1 MEEENESFLTGYP
14 QPISY
19 DCNKKIIEQ
28 MEKNIFKIKI
38 GNEQG
43 TGFFCNIPFPN
54 KENML
59 PVLIT
64 NNHIIKE
71 NILYKNNE
79 EIHLNIKGEKDIKT
93 INLNNRLKYTNK
105 DQDITIIEIK
115 KEDNINNYLK
125 LDDQIINDI
134 LNESNENKDYIDKTV
149 YIIQYPEG
157 ELSVS
162 FGIIE
167 KIFEDKKYDFKHKCN
182 TKLGSSGSPIL
193 NIINNK
199 LIGIHK
205 KGSKVFKRGTFL
217 NYCIKDFIAKNYY
230 IEKSENIFESKINK
244 IIIAQIN
251 KKFNVNIKDIKN
263 EKSFLINNYLGN
275 DGYNELK
282 ELILYYNN
290 KFDRLFF
297 DFNFNQKI
305 IEQMKKYI
313 CRVKCYYGEEFRGL
327 CSGFFCKIPFPTK
340 EKRLPVLITS
350 GWTVDAYDMEKHKIY
365 QISIN
370 IKGEKNIKIINLK
383 LNNRLIYTNKKH
395 LITIIEIKEDDNINH
410 YLELDD
416 NIINDILN
424 NKDKN
429 HEYLNTQIYYIGYPE
444 GNLSVS
450 FGIVEN
456 ILEKEFRHNCNF
468 KNCSVGSPI
477 LNLSTKKIIGMDS
490 SYESH
495 IRHYIGIFIN
505 YFIKEFIQLNYYKK
519 EYKEISQNEINNKN
533 AQVVKFVK
541 YISMEKFYLVT
552 KFFGYQVYE
561 KLSYLFHD
569 YSMKYYYSLDF
580 YGFNIIQE
588 IIEQMK
594 NCLCKIKIG
603 NIQGTGFFCKI
614 PLPKTDE
621 KLYVMITS
629 NNILKEDILYSNNNN
644 IDLNI
649 GEGNKIIKIN
659 LGNRVKYTSEK
670 YNITIIEINKNDNI
684 KNFLEIYGT
693 VKYLKDEYVHIIQYP
708 EGNLSVT
715 YGRIIDVYE
724 DGINKFLHTCPTKKG
739 SSGSPIIF
747 SRYYNNEVI
756 GLYSEENI
764 NDLNEYYNRGIFL
777 KYPFEEYITY
787 YFNIKKIPNN
797 DCLIL

>member
-38 GNEQG
+38 GVEQG

-125 LDDQIINDI
+125 LDDQIIDDI

-167 KIFEDKKYDFKHKCN
+167 KIFEDKKYDFMHKCN

-244 IIIAQIN
+244 IIIN
-251 KKFNVNIKDIKN
+251 K
-263 EKSFLINNYLGN
+263 
-275 DGYNELK
+275 
-282 ELILYYNN
+282 
-290 KFDRLFF
+290 
-297 DFNFNQKI
+297 DFNLNNQKI
-305 IEQMKKYI
+305 EEQMKKYI
-313 CRVKCYYGEEFRGL
+313 CRVDCYEEKRCFGI

-350 GWTVDAYDMEKHKIY
+350 GWTVDAYRMEKHKIY

-370 IKGEKNIKIINLK
+370 IKGEKNIKRINLK

-395 LITIIEIKEDDNINH
+395 LITIIEIKEDDNIYH

-429 HEYLNTQIYYIGYPE
+429 HEYLNTQIYYIGYPR

-456 ILEKEFRHNCNF
+456 ILEQEFRHNCNF
-468 KNCSVGSPI
+468 EHSSVGSPI

-505 YFIKEFIQLNYYKK
+505 YFIKEFIKLNYYKK

-533 AQVVKFVK
+533 VQVVKFVK
-541 YISMEKFYLVT
+541 YISMEKFYLIS
-552 KFFGYQVYE
+552 KFFGYKVYE

-580 YGFNIIQE
+580 YGFNLIQE

-629 NNILKEDILYSNNNN
+629 NNILKEDILNSNNNN

-684 KNFLEIYGT
+684 KNFLELYKEKYGT
-693 VKYLKDEYVHIIQYP
+693 VKDLKDEYVHIIQYP

-715 YGRIIDVYE
+715 YVRIIDVYE

-747 SRYYNNEVI
+747 SRYYRCEVI

-764 NDLNEYYNRGIFL
+764 NDLNAYCNRGIFL
-777 KYPFEEYITY
+777 KYPIEEYITC